1 MSDPQAIFRRAWI
14 TAGHSELW
22 NCGNTYCTVPY
33 ENLPQV
39 LRATDDFRWLEA
51 VTPELRRVIDGSTTL
66 DSGDNML
73 ANLERIVSKAQSL
86 SLNLPEPFLR
96 FMRDFDL
103 QSKVPTCTSCFLEL
117 SDDFVP
123 VPEAAGHFLLRF
135 LNDSQSCVMWYLV
148 LSPKGT
154 TSVVASE
161 YFFEPDI
168 FDVME
173 YQEVKRE
180 DVFRE
185 AFLCADTFTEFL
197 YRFWV
202 ENSIWYS
209 LHERLPLTFFQED
222 YLSQITEKL

>member
-1 MSDPQAIFRRAWI
+1 MSDAQAMFRRAWI
-14 TAGHSELW
+14 TAGQGELW

-39 LRATDDFRWLEA
+39 ERATDDLGWLEA
-51 VTPELRRVIDGSTTL
+51 VTPELRRVIDGCTTL
-66 DSGDNML
+66 NSSDNKL
-73 ANLERIVSKAQSL
+73 ANLERIVSKAQNL
-86 SLNLPEPFLR
+86 SLTLPEPFLR
-96 FMRDFDL
+96 FIGDAGL
-103 QSKVPTCTSCFLEL
+103 QSKVPTCTACFLEL

-135 LNDSQSCVMWYLV
+135 LNDSQSCIMWYLAI
-148 LSPKGT
+148 SPKGT
-154 TSVVASE
+154 TSVVASGF
-161 YFFEPDI
+161 FFEPEI

-173 YQEVKRE
+173 YEEVKRE
-180 DVFRE
+180 DAFRE

-209 LHERLPLTFFQED
+209 LHKGLPLTPFQED
-222 YLSQITEKL
+222 YRNQITEKL